1 MFGDEQ
7 NRMAT
12 NGKIG
17 EFDPTQKSW
26 DMCIERLELYFIVN
40 GITEAEQKWAVLLTV
55 SGPSTY
61 KLIRN
66 LTAPKKP
73 AEVAHSEIV
82 KLVKAHHTPQPSV
95 TVQKYKFH
103 TWSQQPGE
111 SVAVFV
117 AELRQLSEYC
127 EFSTTL

>member
-1 MFGDEQ
+1 
-7 NRMAT
+7 MAT

-26 DMCIERLELYFIVN
+26 DMYIKRLELYFIVN

-66 LTAPKKP
+66 LTAPKK
-73 AEVAHSEIV
+73 
-82 KLVKAHHTPQPSV
+82 T
-95 TVQKYKFH
+95 
-103 TWSQQPGE
+103 
-111 SVAVFV
+111 
-117 AELRQLSEYC
+117 C
-127 EFSTTL
+127 